1 MGARGQDPVR
11 LLGEIS
17 SARLAELAADAET
30 VVTVREL
37 PTTSP
42 TTWPS
47 RAGTR
52 VEHEDDPTLPAAVGY
67 FSMEFGVS
75 EVLPNY
81 SGGLGVLAGD
91 HLKAAS
97 DLGVPLIGVGLLYR
111 SGYFRQSLSLDGW
124 QLEHYPVLD
133 PQGLPLQLLADADGR
148 AGARR
153 DRDARRDRTLK
164 ARVWQAAVGRVPLL
178 LLDSDIEEN
187 EPDLRGVTDRLYGG
201 DQDQRIRQEIL
212 VGIGGVRAV
221 RAFCAITGHPQPEV
235 FHTNEGHAG
244 YLGLERIREL
254 CATPG
259 LSFDEALAT
268 VRAGTVFTTHTPVP
282 AGIDR
287 FPVDMVEHYFHRAT
301 CCRASPSTACSRSG
315 AEENPNMFNMAHMG
329 LRLAQRAN
337 GVSKLHG
344 AVSRGMFGGLWEGF
358 DADEVPI
365 GSVTNGV
372 HGSTWEAREVAGLI
386 GEPGHPAPRAPCPT
400 TSCGTCATPCAPG
413 WWSEVRRR
421 VREAWL
427 QRGASLPELGW
438 TEHVFDPDVLTVGF
452 ARRVPTYKRLT
463 LMLRDK
469 DRLRDLLL
477 DPHRPVQLVVAGKS
491 HPADDGGKALIQQIV
506 RFADD
511 PAVRH
516 RIVFLPDYDMSMA
529 RYLYWGCDVWLNNPL
544 RPLEACGTSG
554 MKSALNGG
562 LNLSIRDGWWDELYD
577 GRNGWAIPTADGIDD
592 PHRRDDLEANA
603 LYELLAT
610 QVAPA
615 FYDRADGCRTRW
627 VELVRHTLA
636 TLRPAGAG
644 HADGARVRRGLYAP
658 AARAAA
664 AVAAD
669 GFARREGDRRV
680 PRAAGRVVDAG
691 RGAGRRC
698 LRAARHAGRRGADD
712 GARRGAPGRAGPV
725 GRRRAG
731 RGRAGRRVRRACAR
745 PRRARCSTSGRPTGR
760 GRSGSRRSSRCR
772 SPGSPATPCGCCRTT
787 RCWRRTRSW
796 ARSSWHD
803 EGRVRTSRR
812 RPHTASGRS
821 GLVVAVR
828 RPENGGAVTVVEHD
842 VAVVL
847 DLQVG
852 VLARGVA
859 GPTGLAVRA
868 VEHQVAVGLH
878 VEARARSVVDV
889 RVPDGAVGGADSQV
903 AVGQHAERELAVRG
917 GDPLVPRK
925 ALADVERVAHVHPL
939 KIFRRTLTRPRSGPA
954 APALGRIGA
963 RVRAG
968 DRGGPV
974 GGL

>member
-1 MGARGQDPVR
+1 MVCFVRALRRFTVRAQLPSALAPLQTLATNLRWSWHPPTQDLFATLDADAWEQAGHDPVR

-17 SARLAELAADAET
+17 SARFEELAKDADT

-37 PTTSP
+37 ADDLATYLDEPR
-42 TTWPS
+42 WYQ
-47 RAGTR
+47 
-52 VEHEDDPTLPAAVGY
+52 VEREDDQSLPAAVGY

-97 DLGVPLIGVGLLYR
+97 DLGVPLIGVGLLYQ

-133 PQGLPLQLLADADGR
+133 PQGLPLQLLTDAG
-148 AGARR
+148 GAPVLVEV
-153 DRDARRDRTLK
+153 AMPGGRTLK

-187 EPDLRGVTDRLYGG
+187 EPDLRSVTDRLYGG
-201 DQDQRIRQEIL
+201 DQSHRIVQEIL

-221 RAFCAITGHPQPEV
+221 RAFCAVTGHPEPEV

-254 CATPG
+254 QERDG
-259 LSFDEALAT
+259 LSFDEAVAA

-287 FPVDMVEHYFHRAT
+287 FPVDMVQHYFA
-301 CCRASPSTACSRSG
+301 APPSGSEAGIESALLPGVPLDRVLALG
-315 AEENPNMFNMAHMG
+315 AEDNPTMFNMAHMG

-337 GVSKLHG
+337 GVSRLHG
-344 AVSRGMFGGLWEGF
+344 AVSRGMFGRLWEGF
-358 DADEVPI
+358 DAGEVPI

-372 HGSTWEAREVAGLI
+372 HGSTWEAREVTALVGDAAL
-386 GEPGHPAPRAPCPT
+386 GGTRSPREPVSDEMLWELRGALRSRLVA
-400 TSCGTCATPCAPG
+400 
-413 WWSEVRRR
+413 EVRRR

-427 QRGASLPELGW
+427 QRGASTPELSW
-438 TEHVFDPDVLTVGF
+438 TDHVFDPEVLTVGF

-463 LMLRDK
+463 LMLRDQ

-491 HPADDGGKALIQQIV
+491 HPADDGGKALIQEIV

-577 GRNGWAIPTADGIDD
+577 GANGWAIPTADGIED
-592 PHRRDDLEANA
+592 PVKRDDLEANA

-615 FYDRADGCRTRW
+615 FYERTDGVPSRW
-627 VELVRHTLA
+627 VELVRHTLT
-636 TLRPAGAG
+636 TLRPQVQAT
-644 HADGARVRRGLYAP
+644 RMVREYVEDWYAP

-664 AVAAD
+664 RISGDDFGPAKELAAYRSRLDDAWSQVQITGVDASGLPDTPEVGAPMTVRAAVQLGGLSPEDVTVEAVVGRVGESDDLADSVTVAMEPVGEAD
-669 GFARREGDRRV
+669 GMGDRFES
-680 PRAAGRVVDAG
+680 VVK
-691 RGAGRRC
+691 
-698 LRAARHAGRRGADD
+698 LPHAGLTGYT
-712 GARRGAPGRAGPV
+712 V
-725 GRRRAG
+725 
-731 RGRAGRRVRRACAR
+731 RVLPSHSLLA
-745 PRRARCSTSGRPTGR
+745 
-760 GRSGSRRSSRCR
+760 
-772 SPGSPATPCGCCRTT
+772 SPAELGK
-787 RCWRRTRSW
+787 
-796 ARSSWHD
+796 
-803 EGRVRTSRR
+803 
-812 RPHTASGRS
+812 
-821 GLVVAVR
+821 
-828 RPENGGAVTVVEHD
+828 
-842 VAVVL
+842 VVL
-847 DLQVG
+847 
-852 VLARGVA
+852 A
-859 GPTGLAVRA
+859 G
-868 VEHQVAVGLH
+868 
-878 VEARARSVVDV
+878 
-889 RVPDGAVGGADSQV
+889 
-903 AVGQHAERELAVRG
+903 
-917 GDPLVPRK
+917 
-925 ALADVERVAHVHPL
+925 
-939 KIFRRTLTRPRSGPA
+939 
-954 APALGRIGA
+954 
-963 RVRAG
+963 
-968 DRGGPV
+968 
-974 GGL
+974 